1 VTGGETMIVTK
12 KANGD
17 SLRLPPLYDPRP
29 VLRYV
34 EYHLVEHCN
43 VAWSATRRQTYT
55 IEEARQI
62 LGICRTLAYRKGV
75 LPTVRVAGRL
85 LVPKKALEGMLAK
98 TDQ

>member
-1 VTGGETMIVTK
+1 MTHKPTNENCNI
-12 KANGD
+12 D
-17 SLRLPPLYDPRP
+17 QELSLG
-29 VLRYV
+29 
-34 EYHLVEHCN
+34 
-43 VAWSATRRQTYT
+43 RQTYT